1 MQIVCSHFNR
11 PKYMREKLFRHVFVQ
26 LTLALRL
33 LLKPE
38 KFEVPFP
45 IRARP
50 PPKLLSYY
58 TSDEHRGYLSPS
70 YSMLYKEFVADM
82 HKNGVHVS
90 PNGEGR
96 LE

>member
-11 PKYMREKLFRHVFVQ
+11 
-26 LTLALRL
+26 LALRL

-70 YSMLYKEFVADM
+70 YSMLYKSLWQTCTRTAFMCLRTARGDW
-82 HKNGVHVS
+82 S
-90 PNGEGR
+90 D
-96 LE
+96 LF

>member
-11 PKYMREKLFRHVFVQ
+11 
-26 LTLALRL
+26 LALRL

-70 YSMLYKEFVADM
+70 YSMLYKEFVADL